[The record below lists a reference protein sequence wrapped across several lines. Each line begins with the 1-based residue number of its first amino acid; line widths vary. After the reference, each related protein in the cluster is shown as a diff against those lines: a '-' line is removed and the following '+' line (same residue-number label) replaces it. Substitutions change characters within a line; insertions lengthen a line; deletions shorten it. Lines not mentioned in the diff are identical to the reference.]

1 MSTST
6 PTKKQRRGP
15 KPLATEDKRTHTVS
29 VRLNAEEL
37 ARLDA
42 KRETVSMQRGEWLR
56 AAALHRLPVSIPA
69 LNREAWAELAKSAA
83 NLNQL
88 TRKLNEGQRVGLE
101 EVKKVLGEFR
111 RELIGA
117 KIEHESED

>member
-1 MSTST
+1 
-6 PTKKQRRGP
+6 
-15 KPLATEDKRTHTVS
+15 
-29 VRLNAEEL
+29 LNAEEL

-42 KRETVSMQRGEWLR
+42 KREPVSMQRGEWLR

-69 LNREAWAELAKSAA
+69 LNREAWAELAKSAG

-88 TRKLNEGQRVGLE
+88 ARKLNEGQRPLLE

-111 RELIGA
+111 RGLIGA
-117 KIEHESED
+117 RVENESED